1 MTSETNDKLLLKITY
16 YAAGHTVVWLNRTE
30 HKYEL
35 FKVAPTRNSWFLFKQ
50 PIYAITA
57 VNPNISLWKK
67 VENRR
72 VRLYKPVD
80 LRYVLPTSQAV
91 GN

>member
-1 MTSETNDKLLLKITY
+1 MMSYCLKLLIMLQATQLSINNIPVESNR
-16 YAAGHTVVWLNRTE
+16 AQVWTAQSRT
-30 HKYEL
+30 
-35 FKVAPTRNSWFLFKQ
+35 NSFLFKQ

-72 VRLYKPVD
+72 VLSQ
-80 LRYVLPTSQAV
+80 SQAV
-91 GN
+91 GI